1 MNNSKSH
8 VIVVGQGYVG
18 LPLSMAAIKAGYR
31 VTGIDTDSKKVRLL
45 NSGVSPVDD
54 VEPEVLQE
62 ALNSGLY
69 AASDNYEL
77 IDSFDFAIIS
87 VPTPLRNGD
96 PDLTFIREA
105 AFEISKK
112 IRPGSTVILESTT
125 FPGTTEDILLPIL
138 EEGSNLN
145 GRKNFYV
152 GYSPERI
159 DPGSA
164 DWTIL
169 NTPKVVSGINEASSQ
184 LVDSFYS
191 SLGIP
196 TVLVSGTREAE
207 LSKLI
212 ENTFRHVNVAMVN
225 ELSRYARNLQVNL
238 WEAID
243 AAATKPFGFMK
254 FTPGPGVGG
263 HCLPIDP
270 SYLSWSVKQVSGA
283 ELKFVSLANE
293 VNQGMP
299 NYVASRA
306 AEMLQ
311 EKKIP
316 IVGAR
321 VLLIGVA
328 YKPNSGDFREA
339 PSLQVAR
346 ILDLMGV
353 KLSAVDNL
361 IREDFWPSELAKAE
375 ILDKNAFD
383 LAIILT
389 EHNGTKEILEKLG
402 TTMIL
407 DTKNFTKGP
416 HVHAL

>member
-1 MNNSKSH
+1 MTNSKSH
-8 VIVVGQGYVG
+8 VIVIGQGYVG
-18 LPLSMAAIKAGYR
+18 LPLAMAAIQAGYR
-31 VTGIDTDSKKVRLL
+31 VTGIDTDSEKVRLL

-54 VEPEVLQE
+54 VEPQILQE
-62 ALNSGLY
+62 ALSSGLY
-69 AASDNYEL
+69 VASDNYKS

-112 IRPGSTVILESTT
+112 IRPGNTVILESTT
-125 FPGTTEDILLPIL
+125 FPGTTEDIFLPIL
-138 EEGSNLN
+138 EEGSSLN
-145 GRKNFYV
+145 GRENFYV

-164 DWTIL
+164 VWTLL
-169 NTPKVVSGINEASSQ
+169 NTPKIVSGINEASSQ
-184 LVDSFYS
+184 CVESFYR

-212 ENTFRHVNVAMVN
+212 ENTFRHVNVAMIN
-225 ELSRYARNLQVNL
+225 ELSKHARNLQANL

-270 SYLSWSVKQVSGA
+270 SYLSWSVKQVSGVQ
-283 ELKFVSLANE
+283 LKFVSLANE

-306 AEMLQ
+306 AEILR
-311 EKKIP
+311 EKKIALA
-316 IVGAR
+316 GAR

-339 PSLQVAR
+339 PSLQVAH
-346 ILDLMGV
+346 ILDSMGV

-361 IREDFWPSELAKAE
+361 IREDFWPSELARAE
-375 ILDKNAFD
+375 TLDKNAFD

-407 DTKNFTKGP
+407 DTKNYTKGP